1 MTIEGKRPSPRT
13 FHNSNRLIIILPL
26 TDYYVVT
33 ALIDLSICST
43 HIILTKRNKQNNT
56 NNMSSEEEEEI
67 NRGQGQQI
75 LDRLRSETF
84 NISTEAALA
93 SHPYVCAAE
102 NGKLSMKQRQAF
114 VQEQYAIQHSDA
126 ISFASLAGHKGFVPP
141 SLADAVLPDP
151 AIGRSADDDLFQFLL
166 GGELYASN
174 LLLQCAEKL
183 GIDEAGLK
191 SHKTSPL
198 AQAYPSYWARLA
210 LSGNRAAGAAACAVN
225 FPAWGK
231 MCKRLVEALGNPENG
246 YGYGGADD
254 PALRFINFFATPID
268 NLDEMA
274 VAIIEEEGV
283 TYADLL
289 EPVRLL
295 QQYELFFWD
304 AVFNV
309 EDESG

>member
-1 MTIEGKRPSPRT
+1 
-13 FHNSNRLIIILPL
+13 
-26 TDYYVVT
+26 
-33 ALIDLSICST
+33 
-43 HIILTKRNKQNNT
+43 
-56 NNMSSEEEEEI
+56 MSSEKEEET
-67 NRGQGQQI
+67 NRGQGQQM

-93 SHPYVCAAE
+93 SHSYVCAAE

-126 ISFASLAGHKGFVPP
+126 ISFASLAGHKGFGPQ

-151 AIGRSADDDLFQFLL
+151 AIGRSADDLFQFLL
-166 GGELYASN
+166 GGELYASK

-191 SHKTSPL
+191 SHQTSPL

-246 YGYGGADD
+246 YGYDGVDD
-254 PALRFINFFATPID
+254 PALGFINFFATPID

-283 TYADLL
+283 TYADLI

-304 AVFNV
+304 AVFNI
-309 EDESG
+309 EEESNESS